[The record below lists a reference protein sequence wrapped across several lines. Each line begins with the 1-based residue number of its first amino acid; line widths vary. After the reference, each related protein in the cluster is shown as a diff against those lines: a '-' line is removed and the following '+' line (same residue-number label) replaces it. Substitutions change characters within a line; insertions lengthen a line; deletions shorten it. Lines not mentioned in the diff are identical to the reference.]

1 MIGHPVGGVRLPLVE
16 VDEEQAGI
24 VRGALERHG
33 LLQTAR
39 A

>member
-1 MIGHPVGGVRLPLVE
+1 MIGLPAGGVRLPLVE
-16 VDEEQAGI
+16 VDESEAEI

-33 LLQTAR
+33 VLQASS

>member
-1 MIGHPVGGVRLPLVE
+1 VGGVRLPLVE
-16 VDEEQAGI
+16 VDGEQAAI